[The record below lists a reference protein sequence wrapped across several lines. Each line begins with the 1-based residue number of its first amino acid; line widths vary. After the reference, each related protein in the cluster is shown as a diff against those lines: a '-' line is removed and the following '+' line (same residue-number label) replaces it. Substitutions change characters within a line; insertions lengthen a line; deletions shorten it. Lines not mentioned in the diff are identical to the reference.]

1 MIEKYKSQAARN
13 TFARG
18 PRDWF
23 KSFISG
29 CKNINLNSSLTV
41 NSISWCCFPR
51 SVTSYCL
58 ACEFWRHDVTLT
70 AMILCPVSH
79 ACVCWLCFTVVSGD
93 VSV

>member
-58 ACEFWRHDVTLT
+58 AWVLATRRYANCHD
-70 AMILCPVSH
+70 IVS
-79 ACVCWLCFTVVSGD
+79 CFTRVRLLIVFYCC
-93 VSV
+93 